1 MSIEWNFEPEK
12 VRKVT
17 SLKVCLVLLKAYKV
31 LPEVLACNGLSENN
45 FSMSMSMWVGIHIPS
60 TSSKYLLGVLIPKN
74 IWKCFIAIM
83 SPTATFI
90 VYNII

>member
-1 MSIEWNFEPEK
+1 MSIEWNFETEK

-45 FSMSMSMWVGIHIPS
+45 FLMSMSIWKNSYTHHY
-60 TSSKYLLGVLIPKN
+60 TNTFKYLLEEFG
-74 IWKCFIAIM
+74 
-83 SPTATFI
+83 S
-90 VYNII
+90 

>member
-1 MSIEWNFEPEK
+1 MSIEWNFETEK

-45 FSMSMSMWVGIHIPS
+45 FSMSMSIWKNSYTHHYRN
-60 TSSKYLLGVLIPKN
+60 TFKYLLEELITN
-74 IWKCFIAIM
+74 N
-83 SPTATFI
+83 
-90 VYNII
+90 Y